1 MSERESVEYL
11 GKFHLRQSQDCFKL
25 GRDSVLLSRFTTL
38 KKNWTVC
45 DLGCGVGS
53 LLLLLSEREEA
64 LVRYGIEIDRT
75 AAELAQRNLAD
86 NQLSG
91 EIVHADLRERDL
103 LPPDRFHL
111 VVSNPPYFKEGTG
124 DSGGRARMDES
135 CSVGELCTVAGRLL
149 RTGGRFS
156 VVFRAERMAELFSAM
171 QEAKI
176 EPKRLQLLCY
186 NREKAPY
193 AVLVEGVKEGGAGL
207 SILPT
212 HYQED

>member
-1 MSERESVEYL
+1 MNSMESVEYL
-11 GKFHLRQSQDCFKL
+11 GKYRLRQSQACFKL

-53 LLLLLSEREEA
+53 LLLLLSEREEQ
-64 LVRYGIEIDRT
+64 LVRYGIEIDGV
-75 AAELAQRNLAD
+75 AADLARRNLAE
-86 NQLSG
+86 NGLSG
-91 EIVHADLRERDL
+91 EVLHADLRERDL
-103 LPPDRFHL
+103 LPPDGFHL

-135 CSVGELCTVAGRLL
+135 CSVVELCTVAGRLL

-171 QEAKI
+171 QQANI
-176 EPKRLQLLCY
+176 EPKCMQLLCY

-193 AVLVEGVKEGGAGL
+193 AVLVEGIKEGGAGL

-212 HYQED
+212 HYQEE

>member
-1 MSERESVEYL
+1 MNPMESVEYL
-11 GKFHLRQSQDCFKL
+11 GKHRLRQSQACFKL
-25 GRDSVLLSRFTTL
+25 GRDSVLLSRFATL

-53 LLLLLSEREEA
+53 LLLLLSEREEQ
-64 LVRYGIEIDRT
+64 LVRYGIEIDGT
-75 AAELAQRNLAD
+75 AADLARRNLAE
-86 NQLSG
+86 NELSG
-91 EIVHADLRERDL
+91 EVLHADLRERDL

-124 DSGGRARMDES
+124 DFGGRARMDET
-135 CSVGELCTVAGRLL
+135 CSVRELCTVAGRLL

-171 QEAKI
+171 QEAGI

-193 AVLVEGVKEGGAGL
+193 AVLVEGVKEGGVGL
-207 SILPT
+207 QVLPT
-212 HYQED
+212 HYQEE